1 MNKVTK
7 VRFDNLDLLKAVA
20 MLMVVSLHIPVW
32 GPEYP
37 MERFL
42 PSLLSYAF
50 RLVMEGV
57 PIFVM
62 VNGFLMFRK
71 RELALGKHLKKI
83 IHFVLLLWI
92 WSFVMI
98 IGGMVLTGEPI
109 SLEAIFSYFFSTRV
123 GSKYT
128 GVLWFLQSLI
138 GLYLLMPILKIVY
151 NANYKCYKYLFCI
164 VAFFAVGIDTIELLL
179 ELLAP
184 VIHGT
189 AILSIP
195 GYLER
200 FGIFSDGSFVLFA
213 MLGGI
218 LWRELEYIE
227 QKRYLFAGLGLGAWL
242 AAILCGVI
250 LGLDNHSMYNP
261 TFNYGSIF
269 MVFILVGWYAA
280 TLSYQ
285 NQGKWYHKVIRS
297 IGENTLGIYFLHI
310 FVIAIVRMLLPF
322 ESVVVRLVQ
331 WGIVF
336 IASWLGSVMMKRIPI
351 VKNLVC

>member
-7 VRFDNLDLLKAVA
+7 VRFDNLDVLKAVA

-37 MERFL
+37 MESFL
-42 PSLLSYAF
+42 PSLSSYAF

-71 RELALGKHLKKI
+71 RELALAKHLKKI

-92 WSFVMI
+92 WSLVMI
-98 IGGMVLTGEPI
+98 IGGMVLSREPI
-109 SLEAIFSYFFSTRV
+109 SLEAIFSYFFQTKV

-138 GLYLLMPILKIVY
+138 ALYLLMPVLKIVY
-151 NANYKCYKYLFCI
+151 DANYRRFKYLFCI
-164 VAFFAVGIDTIELLL
+164 VAFFTVGIDTIELLL

-184 VIHGT
+184 VVHGT
-189 AILSIP
+189 SIFLISA
-195 GYLER
+195 YLER
-200 FGIFSDGSFVLFA
+200 FGIFSDGNFVLFA

-218 LWRELEYIE
+218 LWKEMEYIE
-227 QKRYLFAGLGLGAWL
+227 KKRYLFVGLGLGAWL
-242 AAILCGVI
+242 IAILCGVI
-250 LGLDNHSMYNP
+250 LGLDNQSMYNP

-285 NQGKWYHKVIRS
+285 NQGKWYNKVIRS

-310 FVIAIVRMLLPF
+310 FIIAIVRMILPY
-322 ESVVVRLVQ
+322 ESIGVRMIQ

-336 IASWLGSVMMKRIPI
+336 IVSWLGSVMMKKVPV